1 MQREAHARGAL
12 GEIRAEQHVAAL
24 GYEILSRNAVFPG
37 AEIDLI
43 ARDGACIVF
52 IEVKLR
58 TGRRG
63 GAGREAVTKAKQ
75 RRISRGALLYMVQ
88 NGLMGRQARFDVIEI
103 DGERLT
109 HIRDAFAYQGEPF

>member
-1 MQREAHARGAL
+1 MQREAHASGML
-12 GEIRAEQHVAAL
+12 GEIRAEQHIAAL

-63 GAGREAVTKAKQ
+63 GAGREG
-75 RRISRGALLYMVQ
+75 RRD
-88 NGLMGRQARFDVIEI
+88 GRPCAEVCQARASSRKARRALSTACSRRSVLSTRASAQES
-103 DGERLT
+103 
-109 HIRDAFAYQGEPF
+109 

>member
-1 MQREAHARGAL
+1 MQREAHARGML
-12 GEIRAEQHVAAL
+12 GEIRAEQHIAAL

-43 ARDGACIVF
+43 ARDGACVVF

-75 RRISRGALLYMVQ
+75 RRISRGRAGLYGAKRADGGSRRALTSSRST
-88 NGLMGRQARFDVIEI
+88 GSA
-103 DGERLT
+103 
-109 HIRDAFAYQGEPF
+109 